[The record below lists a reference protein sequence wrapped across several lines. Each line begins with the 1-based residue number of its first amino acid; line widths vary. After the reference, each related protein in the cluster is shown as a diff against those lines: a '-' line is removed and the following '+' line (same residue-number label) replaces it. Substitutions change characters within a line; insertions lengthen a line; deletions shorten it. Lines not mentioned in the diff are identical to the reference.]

1 MAPSL
6 WVRPGLTTVSEDKA
20 RALQGAVDR
29 LRSEATRRY
38 GEALIEARLTK
49 QGVVGTVALSSQADE
64 LRRLLAQHWPGAS
77 CHLLVLADRRPR
89 IALYP
94 ERQPLDIWRRR
105 PDGEPDRQ
113 ELTTQLLP
121 GDPPAGLLAV
131 RENQYL
137 VRAPGQAVGWVAQ
150 GAAFR
155 WGPAVPEADWGAA
168 ALPSAGWDPQVVR
181 QAALEFLGR
190 PFVFGGTGGQG
201 IDCSGLSWR
210 AYLKAGV
217 LLPRNSRAQ
226 RKVGERVRLAAL
238 READLIC
245 AVHRGPKRT
254 SHVALYLA
262 DDDVV
267 HACSECHE
275 VRRERLRDFRERYQV
290 LTVRRVPGAVT
301 SPR

>member
-1 MAPSL
+1 VIAGES
-6 WVRPGLTTVSEDKA
+6 GLVP
-20 RALQGAVDR
+20 ALEGEIDR
-29 LRSEATRRY
+29 LRGEATSRY
-38 GEALIEARLTK
+38 GEALIEVKVSSDGIR
-49 QGVVGTVALSSQADE
+49 GTVALAAQAVE
-64 LRRLLAQHWPGAS
+64 LRRRVTELWPDAK
-77 CHLLVLADRRPR
+77 CRLLVLASRRPR

-94 ERQPLDIWRRR
+94 EASPLDIWRRR
-105 PDGEPDRQ
+105 PDGDPERQ

-131 RENQYL
+131 RDGQYL
-137 VRAPGQAVGWVAQ
+137 VKAPGEAVGWVSQ
-150 GAAFR
+150 GADYG
-155 WGPAVPEADWGAA
+155 WGPALPQPAPGVAA
-168 ALPSAGWDPQVVR
+168 IPSSGWDPLVVR
-181 QAALEFLGR
+181 QAALDLLGR
-190 PFVFGGTGGQG
+190 PYVFGGTGGQG

-226 RKVGERVRLAAL
+226 RTVGERVRLAAL
-238 READLIC
+238 RDADLIC

-262 DDDVV
+262 HDDVI
-267 HACSECHE
+267 HACSECNE

-290 LTVRRVPGAVT
+290 VTVRRVPGAVA

>member
-1 MAPSL
+1 M
-6 WVRPGLTTVSEDKA
+6 RT
-20 RALQGAVDR
+20 LQQAIDR
-29 LRSEATRRY
+29 LRSDATGRY
-38 GEALIEARLTK
+38 GEALIEVRLT
-49 QGVVGTVALSSQADE
+49 QDGVVGTVALPGQAAE
-64 LRRLLAQHWPGAS
+64 LRRLVAQHWPGAS
-77 CHLLVLADRRPR
+77 CRLLVLAERRPR

-94 ERQPLDIWRRR
+94 QGRPLDIWRRR
-105 PDGEPDRQ
+105 PHGDPDRQ

-131 RENQYL
+131 RDDQYL
-137 VRAPGQAVGWVAQ
+137 VRAPGQAVGWVERD
-150 GAAFR
+150 AAYR
-155 WGPAVPEADWGAA
+155 WGPALPEAKPGVATV
-168 ALPSAGWDPQVVR
+168 PSAGWDPDVVR
-181 QAALEFLGR
+181 QAALGLLGQ

-201 IDCSGLSWR
+201 VDCSGLSWR

-226 RKVGERVRLAAL
+226 RTVGERVRLTEL
-238 READLIC
+238 REVDLIC

-267 HACSECHE
+267 HACSECYE
-275 VRRERLRDFRERYQV
+275 VRREPLRDFRERYQI
-290 LTVRRVPGAVT
+290 LTIRRVPGAVT